1 MIEAHRLLIDAD
13 SSKPAFAVGISR
25 YLDAY
30 PGFREAQPRIYV
42 KFRPSGLEDP
52 ILALL
57 DTGGHFCILNHE
69 IVPLIRDQL
78 TYRLDE
84 LVLHTARGPI
94 RGELY
99 ILRIELIAEE
109 GTSLEIDST
118 AFISPEWRAPN
129 FIGYSGVLDRLRFA
143 IDPRTNL
150 FYFGSLR

>member
-1 MIEAHRLLIDAD
+1 MIEAHRLLFDTDA
-13 SSKPAFAVGISR
+13 SESAFAVGISR

-30 PGFREAQPRIYV
+30 PGQREAQPRIYV
-42 KFRPSGLEDP
+42 KFRPPGIADP
-52 ILALL
+52 LLALL

-69 IVPLIRDQL
+69 VVPLIRDQL
-78 TYRLDE
+78 THRLDE
-84 LVLHTARGPI
+84 SVLHTARGPI

-99 ILRIELIAEE
+99 ILTLELIAER
-109 GTSLEIDST
+109 GANLIIDST

-129 FIGYSGVLDRLRFA
+129 FLGYSGVLDRVRFA